1 MARTVDPTVAKAE
14 LENLLQ
20 GVAKQLIHRVYGPEG
35 MPWGTKFADLEELA
49 VQLGQAVSQSMIDQ
63 ALARQAAAVPVEADS
78 VWRRA
83 ATPLDPAGG
92 TEPRAVATQVGT
104 ARWDEPKRYCPTMS
118 GRFFP
123 LSPGR
128 WALIRATTART
139 CSRRSSSRGHNTPRS
154 LRAAPRW
161 RPWPG

>member
-1 MARTVDPTVAKAE
+1 MGRPVDPTVVKTE

-63 ALARQAAAVPVEADS
+63 ALVRQTAAVPADANS
-78 VWRRA
+78 CSA
-83 ATPLDPAGG
+83 CGTPLDPTGG

-104 ARWDEPKRYCPTMS
+104 ARWEEPKRHCP
-118 GRFFP
+118 RCRAAFFP
-123 LSPGR
+123 PVPGV
-128 WALIRATTART
+128 
-139 CSRRSSSRGHNTPRS
+139 GD
-154 LRAAPRW
+154 
-161 RPWPG
+161 